1 LRRLAIPLLALCL
14 LLCWV
19 IGVAL
24 GSVPIPP
31 AKVIAILAAGPT
43 AAGPAPDPL
52 ASIVWGLRAPRVA
65 MGTVVGAA
73 LATGGVALQGMF
85 RNPLADPYL
94 LGVSSGAAV
103 GAATAIVAGLGGL
116 LGIGA
121 VPAFAFLGGLG
132 TVWVVWQ
139 LARAGGRG
147 SVTSLLLAGV
157 AVSAVLSALLS
168 FILLLSGQM
177 LQGIVVW
184 LMGNLSGRSWSQV
197 AWVGG
202 YAAVAYA
209 AIWRYRR
216 ELNALTLGEEGAL
229 TLGVQVKAV
238 KRNLLAAASLAAA
251 AAVAMTGVIGFV
263 GLMVPHL
270 LRLLV
275 GPDHARLLPTS
286 ALGGACLL
294 VLSDTLARCLLP
306 PWEIP
311 VGVITALVG
320 GPFFLYLLW
329 HHQSSGWEVG
339 R

>member
-1 LRRLAIPLLALCL
+1 
-14 LLCWV
+14 
-19 IGVAL
+19 G
-24 GSVPIPP
+24 
-31 AKVIAILAAGPT
+31 

-52 ASIVWGLRAPRVA
+52 ASIVWGLRVPRVA

-177 LQGIVVW
+177 LHGIVVW

-329 HHQSSGWEVG
+329 RHQSSGWEVG
-339 R
+339 K